1 MEDIMEIDKSVEES
15 GLLIKDVSEFKY
27 ISLLGNP
34 LTNKE
39 LIRAWEEEI
48 TTSWLGRGTN
58 KVGQNS

>member
-1 MEDIMEIDKSVEES
+1 MEIDKSLEES

-48 TTSWLGRGTN
+48 TTS
-58 KVGQNS
+58 